1 LENESGD
8 DRGGL
13 GPTSLHGNRL
23 YKGNI
28 DQRRKSLTY
37 PFKKASIL
45 VNMNLKNLENSSI
58 SKQKLPYILKAS

>member
-13 GPTSLHGNRL
+13 GPTSLHGGRE
-23 YKGNI
+23 
-28 DQRRKSLTY
+28 RRKSLTY

-45 VNMNLKNLENSSI
+45 VNMNLKSLENSSI
-58 SKQKLPYILKAS
+58 SKQKLPYLLKAS